1 MGYSLQTYLPYYK
14 RNMKVAIPIVLS
26 QLGGGIVQLID
37 LFMVSRLGTI
47 ALAAVSF
54 ATATFIIGFVFS
66 TGILIGMTPLVG
78 KAYASG
84 EGNRLSGLLQNSL
97 LLSMMIGVV
106 TVLVMVGIAFLMPY
120 MGQDPEV
127 VATARPY
134 FIALVFSVL
143 PCLLFASVKQFLE
156 GIGNTSIAMV
166 ITITSNLLNV
176 FFNYVLIYGKWG
188 FPEMGVLGAG
198 IATLIARCSMPL
210 MYILYLRFKPLWWSY
225 FKGFSLRVL
234 DWKVIV
240 ELLKIGMPI
249 AFHILLEVSACADR
263 KSVV

>member
-84 EGNRLSGLLQNSL
+84 EGNRL
-97 LLSMMIGVV
+97 
-106 TVLVMVGIAFLMPY
+106 
-120 MGQDPEV
+120 
-127 VATARPY
+127 
-134 FIALVFSVL
+134 
-143 PCLLFASVKQFLE
+143 
-156 GIGNTSIAMV
+156 
-166 ITITSNLLNV
+166 
-176 FFNYVLIYGKWG
+176 
-188 FPEMGVLGAG
+188 
-198 IATLIARCSMPL
+198 
-210 MYILYLRFKPLWWSY
+210 
-225 FKGFSLRVL
+225 
-234 DWKVIV
+234 
-240 ELLKIGMPI
+240 
-249 AFHILLEVSACADR
+249 
-263 KSVV
+263 